1 MSEARGS
8 AILIASIDAA
18 RGRHRSQAPGR
29 RRAMASPT
37 AGLSTTV
44 GGGPERTE
52 QSAGSAGDTGGLL
65 RFGPFE
71 IDFDRFELRREGTP
85 VAVEP
90 RTFDLLALLARNRG
104 RTVTRDEIFR
114 EIWPGRVVSD
124 AALSSQIRAARK
136 ALGDDGKRQAI
147 IATVHGRGFRL
158 RRADLATAAP
168 HHAPAAAIASEARED
183 PAPCVVVLPCAAPG
197 DDGRGAVIAA
207 GLTEDLIN
215 ALARNRWMR
224 VATRSSAFA
233 LGRSGEPLDA
243 ILNQLGADYAVTGSV
258 RLEGDRV
265 RVTIRLTETRGLRCI
280 WSDRFDRR
288 FKDIFDLQDELSS
301 LVAGRI
307 ASQLGISEQKR
318 AARLRPASLG
328 AWELYQLGTGEFY
341 RFTGEGNRRCQE
353 LMRQSLGL
361 APDFA
366 EPYARL
372 AYAMVLESVYF
383 DGPTDEAHLDE
394 ALRLAQRATALD
406 DQEANTF
413 FALGRVQL
421 ARGEYGR
428 AIDALETALDL
439 NPCHALSHC
448 GLGDSLVSDGRPEVA
463 IPSFERALALSP
475 HDPFRWAFMSY
486 RSLAHMCLDDHV
498 EAVHWARSAALVPNA
513 HYWAR
518 AMLTAWLAQS
528 GNLDEARAN
537 VPALMRA
544 RPGFSCDFARSRLF
558 FVRDPAQLN
567 FFIDGLHRA
576 GVQ

>member
-1 MSEARGS
+1 M
-8 AILIASIDAA
+8 ASRAAADTDIVGRTPEDAA
-18 RGRHRSQAPGR
+18 RAPGSN
-29 RRAMASPT
+29 A
-37 AGLSTTV
+37 LD
-44 GGGPERTE
+44 
-52 QSAGSAGDTGGLL
+52 DTGRLL

-71 IDFDRFELRREGTP
+71 LDFDRYELRVQGMP

-90 RTFDLLALLARNRG
+90 RTFDLLVLLARNRG
-104 RTVTRDEIFR
+104 RTVTRDEIFSVL
-114 EIWPGRVVSD
+114 WHGRFVSD
-124 AALSSQIRAARK
+124 AALSSQIRSARK
-136 ALGDDGKRQAI
+136 ALGDDGKRQAV

-158 RRADLATAAP
+158 RNGP
-168 HHAPAAAIASEARED
+168 FAPAAPDPAPETPDAPDARDD
-183 PAPCVVVLPCAAPG
+183 PAPCVAVLPCATPG
-197 DDGRGAVIAA
+197 DDGRGAVIAG

-224 VATRSSAFA
+224 VVTRNSAFA
-233 LGRSGEPLDA
+233 LGRSGEPLDE
-243 ILNQLGADYAVTGSV
+243 ILKQLGADYAVTGSV
-258 RLEGDRV
+258 RLAGDRV
-265 RVTIRLTETRGLRCI
+265 RVSIQMTDTLGLRCI

-288 FKDIFDLQDELSS
+288 LRDIFDLQDELSG
-301 LVAGRI
+301 LVAARI

-318 AARLRPASLG
+318 AARLRPSSLG

-353 LMRQSLGL
+353 LMRQSLSL

-383 DGPTDEAHLDE
+383 DGPTDEAHLGE
-394 ALRLAQRATALD
+394 ALRLAECATALD
-406 DQEANTF
+406 EQEANTF

-486 RSLAHMCLDDHV
+486 RSLAHIFLGDHV
-498 EAVHWARSAALVPNA
+498 EAVRWARSAALVPNA

-558 FVRDPAQLN
+558 YVRDPAHLN
-567 FFIDGLHRA
+567 LFIDGLRRA